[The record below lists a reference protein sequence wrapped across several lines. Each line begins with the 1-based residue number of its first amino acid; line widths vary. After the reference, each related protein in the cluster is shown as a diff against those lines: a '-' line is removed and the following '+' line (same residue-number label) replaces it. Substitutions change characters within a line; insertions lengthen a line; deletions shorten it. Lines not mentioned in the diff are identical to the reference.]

1 MDNRYL
7 YIYGLNNRYY
17 QLDLKNWQLKQNPTF
32 KEVFQT
38 QEAPKWTV
46 DLNRVK
52 LVKSCHRK
60 NVQQC
65 KEN

>member
-17 QLDLKNWQLKQNPTF
+17 QLDLKNWQLKQDPTF

-46 DLNRVK
+46 DSNESNWSRAVIGRAYN
-52 LVKSCHRK
+52 S
-60 NVQQC
+60 
-65 KEN
+65 EN